1 MDAIVAAHAE
11 LDVPSALIGQEINT
25 LRSQMFQQFGG
36 QPNQDM
42 DLKSILP
49 DDMFKEQA
57 ERRVKLGL
65 LLSEMI
71 AQFDLQADS
80 AKVKEAI
87 EDIAST
93 YQEPEE
99 VINYYYSEN
108 EQLAQVESR
117 VVEDHDGRQGTARR
131 RGDHRG
137 AL

>member
-1 MDAIVAAHAE
+1 MEATELAPLDGTLFESYGVTEGGEPVFRAEVQKNMERELRNAIQNHVKQQVMDAIVAAHAE
-11 LDVPSALIGQEINT
+11 LDVPSALIGQEIDT

-71 AQFDLQADS
+71 AQFD
-80 AKVKEAI
+80 
-87 EDIAST
+87 
-93 YQEPEE
+93 
-99 VINYYYSEN
+99 
-108 EQLAQVESR
+108 
-117 VVEDHDGRQGTARR
+117 
-131 RGDHRG
+131 
-137 AL
+137 